1 MLVSLVVA
9 IDVSLHAQIGLTVV
23 MIRRFDCVASKF
35 NSLTGNATL
44 LNCWKFLKLYRTK
57 LRRATFIQWL
67 CFRKRFDFN

>member
-44 LNCWKFLKLYRTK
+44 LNCWKFL
-57 LRRATFIQWL
+57 RAHIVPSREGQPYTRWPA
-67 CFRKRFDFN
+67 